1 MSTDKAITC
10 RVVVQIFVC
19 AGRQQQW
26 LVRPVTF
33 FSSPIDTF
41 PLAEKEPDGGHH
53 FGNIFSSS
61 AVFLNPA
68 IRFLLSLFYRSLFLI
83 SFRQLY
89 SILV

>member
-41 PLAEKEPDGGHH
+41 PLAEKEPDGGPSFWEH
-53 FGNIFSSS
+53 I
-61 AVFLNPA
+61 
-68 IRFLLSLFYRSLFLI
+68 FLLGRLPQSRNKI
-83 SFRQLY
+83 SSF
-89 SILV
+89 SILP